1 VISNRRITGAILAL
15 LVASAPVYSQSL
27 GDLARQ
33 EELRR
38 STAKK
43 ATRSLSNGDLGSGGT
58 VTDSEP
64 SESCYMSI
72 SQGRCVTADELM
84 SKSHLASAE
93 GKRQE
98 PMIRQQAAAIRNEL
112 SRVRQEL
119 EQFARTAADE
129 VRPSARRA
137 AAADAV
143 AKHQRILDQ
152 VEQRWV
158 KLEKYVEQQRIPHE
172 WLEPVPELAARK
184 PQ

>member
-15 LVASAPVYSQSL
+15 LAASVPVSAQSL

-38 STAKK
+38 STTKK
-43 ATRSLSNGDLGSGGT
+43 ATRSLSNGDLGPGGIVST
-58 VTDSEP
+58 AAA

-84 SKSHLASAE
+84 SKSDLPSAE

-98 PMIRQQAAAIRNEL
+98 PMIRQEAAAIRSEL
-112 SRVRQEL
+112 SRVQQEL
-119 EQFARTAADE
+119 DELAKTAVDEKRPAARRSVAADTL
-129 VRPSARRA
+129 
-137 AAADAV
+137 
-143 AKHQRILDQ
+143 AKKQPIL
-152 VEQRWV
+152 ERLKQRWA

-172 WLEPVPELAARK
+172 WIEPVPDLAARN
-184 PQ
+184 PR